1 MDEGVIPPFASSE
14 LFLGLFTLG
23 NVNTRSDI
31 SFKAP
36 LWGIKWRA
44 RIEYPPVFTIGL
56 TSTELRSEFDSG
68 IKRLH

>member
-1 MDEGVIPPFASSE
+1 MIPTFASSE

-31 SFKAP
+31 SFKAS
-36 LWGIKWRA
+36 LWGIEWNA
-44 RIEYPPVFTIGL
+44 RIEYPPVFTVGL

-68 IKRLH
+68 INRLH